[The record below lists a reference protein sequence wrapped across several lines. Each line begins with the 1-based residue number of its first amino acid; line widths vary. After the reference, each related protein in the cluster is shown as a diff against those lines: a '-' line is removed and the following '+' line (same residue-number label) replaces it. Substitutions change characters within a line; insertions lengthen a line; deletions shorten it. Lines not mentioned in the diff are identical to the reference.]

1 MTRVLVLFTNTFL
14 PIRVAKIKKQLD
26 ICEKDKTFLKA
37 SVLSITDPFQK
48 YLLTSP
54 SGFLKKM
61 DYSFEMDRK
70 IFTRMLLNA

>member
-1 MTRVLVLFTNTFL
+1 MRSRSDFLSVINFGLTMTRVLVLFTNTFL

-54 SGFLKKM
+54 SGF
-61 DYSFEMDRK
+61 
-70 IFTRMLLNA
+70 

>member
-54 SGFLKKM
+54 SGF
-61 DYSFEMDRK
+61 
-70 IFTRMLLNA
+70 

>member
-1 MTRVLVLFTNTFL
+1 MSYVRSRSDFLSVINFGLTMTRVLVLFTNTFL
-14 PIRVAKIKKQLD
+14 PIRVAKIKKQID

-54 SGFLKKM
+54 SGF
-61 DYSFEMDRK
+61 
-70 IFTRMLLNA
+70 

>member
-1 MTRVLVLFTNTFL
+1 MRSRSDFLSVINFGLTMTRVLVLFTNTFL
-14 PIRVAKIKKQLD
+14 PIRVAKIKKQID

-54 SGFLKKM
+54 SGF
-61 DYSFEMDRK
+61 
-70 IFTRMLLNA
+70 